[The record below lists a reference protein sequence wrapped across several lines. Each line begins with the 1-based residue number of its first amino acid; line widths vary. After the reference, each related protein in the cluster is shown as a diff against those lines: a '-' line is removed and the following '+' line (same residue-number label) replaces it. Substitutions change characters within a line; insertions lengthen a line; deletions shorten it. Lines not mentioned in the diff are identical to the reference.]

1 MPLANGTWVADPAH
15 SSVEFVVRHLGL
27 SKVRGRFRNF
37 TSSVDVHDSLAESSV
52 IATIDLASIDTGD
65 EDRDDH
71 LRSIDFFDV
80 ANSPTMTFAST
91 AITVDDGAYQ
101 LRGNLTLNR
110 ITREVEIDVEFW
122 GTEVSPVDSRVRAG
136 FSGYTQLSRKE
147 FGIEFDVPLHSGRLM
162 LGEHVVIELEMQ
174 LQRT

>member
-1 MPLANGTWVADPAH
+1 MPLANGTWVADPSH

-27 SKVRGRFRNF
+27 SKVRGRFHEY
-37 TSSVDVHDSLAESSV
+37 TMALEVHDSLAESSV

-65 EDRDDH
+65 ADRDEH

-80 ANSPTMTFAST
+80 ANEPTMTFAST
-91 AITVDDGAYQ
+91 SIAVDDGAYQ
-101 LRGNLTLNR
+101 LLGDLALND
-110 ITREVEIDVEFW
+110 ITRAVAIDVEFH

-136 FSGYTQLSRKE
+136 FSGYAEICRSD

-162 LGEHVVIELEMQ
+162 LGEHVAIELEMQ
-174 LQRT
+174 LHRS